1 MRQVVILAALLLI
14 AALSTELGERVQAH
28 VDVDAKTLSATGFI
42 LLAAYAFGE
51 LLRRFRLPA
60 LLGYLGAG
68 MLFGPSLADVA
79 LGSRELA
86 PISEA
91 GLEGLTLV
99 NMLAVGVIGT
109 MGGGE
114 IKIDDL
120 RESFRKIAAVTV
132 VIFVLVLPGIA
143 ALVLGLASFAPSL
156 VPFLADEP
164 LAGKVAAA
172 LLFGALAVG
181 MSPSATL
188 ALLLEVRAHGRFTSL
203 VLGIVVLADLVLVAT
218 FLLTLALGKLLVSPD
233 GFSAERLLEVLPHI
247 GAEFG
252 WAILL
257 GLIVGVVFI
266 AWLRLV
272 GRELLL
278 FSLGIIFI
286 TSFVASRLHAETLLA
301 FLVGG
306 FVVQNFSRHGHTL
319 IEAFER
325 IALPVFVI
333 YFTTQAARL
342 DLVAVTVYLPLT
354 LLLVGTRCAMFYWG
368 IGAAARLARVDEQQR
383 QMLRMS
389 FFSQGGVDLVLAAMI
404 AKGIPG
410 WGTEVQTVTVATI
423 LFYIVLGPPLLARAL
438 DRAGES
444 AAARERGAETLESR
458 RGHDQAPRHR
468 ATLAWLETGDPELDR
483 RLKALRG
490 TVKEV
495 LADLVRRTVVERAA
509 ARREAM
515 AELSRTIT
523 TTLEPAGLRLAS
535 EGEGGE
541 HSERLDAEAL
551 RGRLRAAHAEVARG
565 LAALGDPMR
574 LVPLDSA
581 AVSEAFERLVDAEP
595 LGSVHRIARE
605 PALFELRGTR
615 VQRLI
620 RVGRRVRRS
629 LLGPGMRT
637 VPVGRL
643 WRYHVALDVPVMF
656 WSRVRAQEGEAW
668 SALLRHYR
676 KTWRAVDQM
685 LQVIQR
691 GQPGEPAA
699 VAPAAAAARGV
710 LLSGSYPKLTAS
722 HAGHVGHDGDG
733 EPEDESPTATLR
745 RLHAEALEREQAL
758 VMGRQAQDL
767 ELEQGLEGA
776 LDDAWDA
783 FTRSVE
789 VAGTLENP
797 AWRYRVSTRYDTAQA
812 ATAELRERLDRDR
825 EAAAGTRDAI
835 ALLACSAR
843 FGEGVAQEVARLS
856 TELERDLEA
865 SAPGFR
871 RVLELCPALASA
883 PDVRGHCEV
892 ATGLLDA
899 ISRLAAALDDVSRR
913 MEEPEAIATRGAALS
928 RALAEAPALLEPL
941 PLASIDAI
949 VDPNEKRV
957 AIGLRGWLDQAV
969 ARELT
974 VAVLDVRA
982 HAAARVADVV
992 VSLRHTKQ
1000 VLDYHLVT
1008 AAGAGEGFDRSVSER
1023 VSTLVERALS
1033 ELTVAA
1039 RRVDEELRGHWA
1051 KIRDKGLQPL
1061 LEGRWREVQRQ
1072 LRRIDEGTA
1081 TRGTLAE
1088 RVRERIQHDAER
1100 ARRAALGL
1108 RDEIAA
1114 VFVERTTPEALA
1126 AYRRLL
1132 FGPASTMSEAYQR
1145 LFTSAPAESIG
1156 LVLDRPEVATV
1167 EAGVEQWLQ
1176 GRGGPILVRGDRGVG
1191 KRTIIRH
1198 LANRLG
1204 DRIQVRWLSLSPD
1217 LDTEPDVS
1225 RRLAPLLGLPSAAG
1239 FDALVTAA
1247 SRFTRPVAGGARTA
1261 IVMANVERLFRRTP
1275 AGLDRIRRFFDLVA
1289 ATSGDVLWIVLF
1301 AEPAARLLAPVLEL
1315 EGRFPVTVTVP
1326 PMTTR
1331 QLAGVLELRHR
1342 LSGYALGFRHHTP
1355 SLHEWVRSPT
1365 AAWRT
1370 RRRTGAATF
1379 ERLSLL
1385 SAGNVRQAL
1394 RLWLAAAR
1402 LEEGNGWPGDDG
1414 EGSMRRAAGRV
1425 VVGPLAALPD
1435 ALVDE
1440 LPLISRLLLA
1450 ALLLHG
1456 PLRRDEL
1463 SEVTLRQG
1471 HALDAEIT
1479 HLVHLGFLSLQT
1491 DPPGPHG
1498 EREPLVQVNTRL
1510 VAPLTQEL
1518 RACNLL

>member
-1 MRQVVILAALLLI
+1 VRQVVILAALLLI
-14 AALSTELGERVQAH
+14 AALSTELGERVQDSIA
-28 VDVDAKTLSATGFI
+28 VDAKTLSAAGFI
-42 LLAAYAFGE
+42 MLAAYAFGE

-68 MLFGPSLADVA
+68 MLFGPSLAEIA
-79 LGSRELA
+79 LGSREAA
-86 PISEA
+86 PISEV
-91 GLEGLTLV
+91 GLEGLALV

-114 IKIDDL
+114 IKIEDL
-120 RESFRKIAAVTV
+120 KESFRKIAAVTA

-143 ALVLGLASFAPSL
+143 ALVLALITYAPSL
-156 VPFLADEP
+156 VPFMAEEP
-164 LAGKVAAA
+164 FAAQIAAA

-181 MSPSATL
+181 MSPAATL
-188 ALLLEVRAHGRFTSL
+188 ALLLEVRAQGRFTSL
-203 VLGIVVLADLVLVAT
+203 VLGIVVLADLLLVAT
-218 FLLTLALGKLLVSPD
+218 FLLTLALGKLIVSPE
-233 GFSAERLLEVLPHI
+233 GFSTARLLEALPHI

-257 GLIVGVVFI
+257 GVIVGLVFI
-266 AWLRLV
+266 AYLRLV

-301 FLVGG
+301 FLVAG

-354 LLLVGTRCAMFYWG
+354 LLLVGTRCGLFYWG
-368 IGAAARLARVDEQQR
+368 ISAAAKIARVDDQQR
-383 QMLRMS
+383 QLLRIS

-410 WGTEVQTVTVATI
+410 WGVEVQTVTVATI

-444 AAARERGAETLESR
+444 AAARERGAETLEAR
-458 RGHDQAPRHR
+458 RPVQEAPRHR
-468 ATLAWLETGDPELDR
+468 ATLAWLETGDAELDR
-483 RLKALRG
+483 RLKALRS
-490 TVKEV
+490 VIKEV
-495 LADLVRRTVVERAA
+495 LHEVVRDTAVVRAQ

-515 AELSRTIT
+515 
-523 TTLEPAGLRLAS
+523 TTLSHAITAALDPAGVVRDDDTLDGPRLR
-535 EGEGGE
+535 E
-541 HSERLDAEAL
+541 
-551 RGRLRAAHAEVARG
+551 RLRAVHAEVARG
-565 LAALGDPMR
+565 LGALGDPAA
-574 LVPLDSA
+574 LVPVDA
-581 AVSEAFERLVDAEP
+581 AIVSEAFERLVDAEQ
-595 LGSVHRIARE
+595 LGTIYRIARE
-605 PALFELRGTR
+605 PALFEIRGTR
-615 VQRLI
+615 GQRLI

-629 LLGPGMRT
+629 LFGPGMRT

-643 WRYHVALDVPVMF
+643 WRYHVALDVPVVF
-656 WSRVRAQEGEAW
+656 WGSIRAQEGEGW

-676 KTWRAVDQM
+676 KTCRAADE
-685 LQVIQR
+685 LLALA
-691 GQPGEPAA
+691 EPD
-699 VAPAAAAARGV
+699 APRTITAPTGRNA
-710 LLSGSYPKLTAS
+710 LLSGSYAKLPPAA
-722 HAGHVGHDGDG
+722 HGHHDADHDEG
-733 EPEDESPTATLR
+733 EPAEDLSPRALLQR
-745 RLHAEALEREQAL
+745 AHGEAQEREQAL
-758 VMGRQAQDL
+758 VRARQDQDH
-767 ELEQGLEGA
+767 ELEHRLEGA

-789 VAGTLENP
+789 VAGTLEHP

-825 EAAAGTRDAI
+825 EAAAGTRDTI
-835 ALLACSAR
+835 ALLASTAR
-843 FGEGVAQEVARLS
+843 FGEGVGQEIERLAGA
-856 TELERDLEA
+856 LRRDLETN
-865 SAPGFR
+865 APQFQ
-871 RVLELCPALASA
+871 RVQELCPALASA
-883 PDVRGHCEV
+883 PDVQGHCEV
-892 ATGLLDA
+892 ATGLHGA
-899 ISRLAAALDDVSRR
+899 IDELAAALDEVARR
-913 MEEPEAIATRGAALS
+913 LDEPEAVAARGT
-928 RALAEAPALLEPL
+928 ALAATLFEVPAVLEPV
-941 PLASIDAI
+941 PLGSIDAI
-949 VDPNEKRV
+949 ADGNERRV
-957 AIGLRGWLDQAV
+957 GISLRGWLDQAV

-982 HAAARVADVV
+982 HAAKHVADVV
-992 VSLRHTKQ
+992 TSLQHAKQ

-1008 AAGAGEGFDRSVSER
+1008 APRAGERVDRGVGER
-1023 VSTLVERALS
+1023 VSSLVERAGE
-1033 ELTVAA
+1033 ELQVAA
-1039 RRVDEELRGHWA
+1039 RQVDEELRAHWA
-1051 KIRDKGLQPL
+1051 RIRDRGLVPL
-1061 LEGRWREVQRQ
+1061 LEGRWRDVQRQ
-1072 LRRIDEGTA
+1072 ARRLDEGTGL
-1081 TRGTLAE
+1081 RGTLAE
-1088 RVRERIQHDAER
+1088 RVRDRILHDA
-1100 ARRAALGL
+1100 ARRRRASRRL
-1108 RDEIAA
+1108 RDEVAA
-1114 VFVERTTPEALA
+1114 LFVERTTPPALE

-1132 FGPASTMSEAYQR
+1132 FGPASTMNDAYQR

-1167 EAGVEQWLQ
+1167 EAGVERWLQ

-1198 LANRLG
+1198 VSNRMG
-1204 DRIQVRWLSLSPD
+1204 DRIALRWLPLSPD
-1217 LDTEPDVS
+1217 FDTEADVA
-1225 RRLAPLLGLPSAAG
+1225 RRLAPMLGLPSAPR
-1239 FDALVTAA
+1239 FDALTASA
-1247 SRFTRPVAGGARTA
+1247 PRFARPELRGTRTA
-1261 IVMANVERLFRRTP
+1261 IVVANVERLFRRTP
-1275 AGLDRIRRFFDLVA
+1275 DGLDRIRRFFDLVA

-1331 QLAGVLELRHR
+1331 QLADVLELRHR
-1342 LSGYALGFRHHTP
+1342 LSGYAIAFRHHTP
-1355 SLHEWVRSPT
+1355 SLHEWVRSPA

-1370 RRRTGAATF
+1370 RRRTGAATY
-1379 ERLSLL
+1379 ERIGLL

-1402 LEEGNGWPGDDG
+1402 LEVPAGAHDDG
-1414 EGSMRRAAGRV
+1414 DHGFAASRAAGRV
-1425 VVGPLAALPD
+1425 LVGPLEALPD
-1435 ALVDE
+1435 ALVEE

-1463 SEVTLRQG
+1463 SAVTLRQG

-1479 HLVHLGFLSLQT
+1479 HLVHLGFLSLQS

-1498 EREPLVQVNTRL
+1498 EREVLVQVNTRL
-1510 VAPLTQEL
+1510 IAPLTQEL

>member
-14 AALSTELGERVQAH
+14 AALSTELGERVQSH

-68 MLFGPSLADVA
+68 MLFGPSLSDVV

-164 LAGKVAAA
+164 LAGKIAAA

-233 GFSAERLLEVLPHI
+233 GFSADRLLEVLPHI

-368 IGAAARLARVDEQQR
+368 IGAAARLARVDEPQR

-410 WGTEVQTVTVATI
+410 WGLEVQTVTVATI

-444 AAARERGAETLESR
+444 AAARERGSETLEAR

-468 ATLAWLETGDPELDR
+468 ATLAWLETGDPALDR
-483 RLKALRG
+483 TLAALRR

-495 LADLVRRTVVERAA
+495 LGDLVRRTAVERAA
-509 ARREAM
+509 ARREVM

-523 TTLEPAGLRLAS
+523 TTLEPAELLLADGD
-535 EGEGGE
+535 EGA
-541 HSERLDAEAL
+541 ERIDAEAL
-551 RGRLRAAHAEVARG
+551 RKRLRAAHAEVARR
-565 LAALGDPMR
+565 LVALGDPLR

-581 AVSEAFERLVDAEP
+581 AASEAFERLLDAEP
-595 LGSVHRIARE
+595 LGSLHRIARE

-615 VQRLI
+615 LQRLI

-643 WRYHVALDVPVMF
+643 WRYHVALDVPVVF

-676 KTWRAVDQM
+676 KTWRACDQ
-685 LQVIQR
+685 LVQLV
-691 GQPGEPAA
+691 EL
-699 VAPAAAAARGV
+699 AAAAAEGPGAAPARSV

-722 HAGHVGHDGDG
+722 HAGHVGHDGEG
-733 EPEDESPTATLR
+733 EPEDESPAATLR

-758 VMGRQAQDL
+758 VIDRQTQDH

-797 AWRYRVSTRYDTAQA
+797 AWKYRVSTRYDAAQA

-835 ALLACSAR
+835 VMLACSAR

-865 SAPGFR
+865 STPGFR
-871 RVLELCPALASA
+871 RVLDLCPALASA
-883 PDVRGHCEV
+883 PDVRGHYEV
-892 ATGLLDA
+892 ATSLLDA
-899 ISRLAAALDDVSRR
+899 ISRLAASLDDVARR
-913 MEEPEAIATRGAALS
+913 MEEPEAIATRSAALS
-928 RALAEAPALLEPL
+928 SALTEAPALLEPM
-941 PLASIDAI
+941 PLASLDGTF
-949 VDPNEKRV
+949 DPNEKRV

-982 HAAARVADVV
+982 HAAQRVADVV
-992 VSLRHTKQ
+992 VSLQHTKQ
-1000 VLDYHLVT
+1000 VLDYHLGLTRHLDT

-1023 VSTLVERALS
+1023 VSTLVERALA
-1033 ELTVAA
+1033 ELTAAA

-1051 KIRDKGLQPL
+1051 KIRDKGLLPL
-1061 LEGRWREVQRQ
+1061 LDGRWRDVQRQ
-1072 LRRIDEGTA
+1072 LRRLDEGTA

-1088 RVRERIQHDAER
+1088 RTRERIQDAAAR

-1126 AYRRLL
+1126 AYRQLL

-1167 EAGVEQWLQ
+1167 EAGVEQWLA

-1198 LANRLG
+1198 MANRLG
-1204 DRIQVRWLSLSPD
+1204 DRIQIRWLSLTPD
-1217 LDTEPDVS
+1217 LDTEPDVA
-1225 RRLAPLLGLPSAAG
+1225 RRLSPLLGLPSAAG
-1239 FDALVTAA
+1239 FDALVAAA
-1247 SRFTRPVAGGARTA
+1247 SRHARPVAGRVRTA
-1261 IVMANVERLFRRTP
+1261 IVIANVERLFRRTP

-1315 EGRFPVTVTVP
+1315 EGRFPVRVTVP
-1326 PMTTR
+1326 PMSTR
-1331 QLAGVLELRHR
+1331 QLASMLELRHR

-1370 RRRTGAATF
+1370 RRRTGAATL

-1402 LEEGNGWPGDDG
+1402 LEDGDVADDG
-1414 EGSMRRAAGRV
+1414 EGPMRRAAGRV

-1463 SEVTLRQG
+1463 SAVTLRQG

>member
-1 MRQVVILAALLLI
+1 MRQIVILAALLLL
-14 AALSTELGERVQAH
+14 AALSTELGERVQAQ
-28 VDVDAKTLSATGFI
+28 VDVDAKTLTATGFI

-51 LLRRFRLPA
+51 LLRRLRLPA
-60 LLGYLGAG
+60 LLGYLVAG
-68 MLFGPSLADVA
+68 MLFGPSLAELV

-86 PISEA
+86 PISDA
-91 GLEGLTLV
+91 GLQGLKLV
-99 NMLAVGVIGT
+99 NMLAIGVIGT

-114 IKIDDL
+114 IKLEEL
-120 RESFRKIAAVTV
+120 RESFRKIAAITV
-132 VIFVLVLPGIA
+132 ATFVLVLPA
-143 ALVLGLASFAPSL
+143 VALLVLGLATYAPTL
-156 VPFLADEP
+156 VPFLAEEP
-164 LAGKVAAA
+164 LAVKIAAA
-172 LLFGALAVG
+172 LLFGTLAVG

-203 VLGIVVLADLVLVAT
+203 VLGIVVFADLVLVAT
-218 FLLTLALGKLLVSPD
+218 FLFTLALGKLVDSPE
-233 GFSAERLLEVLPHI
+233 GFSAVRMLEVLPAI

-266 AWLRLV
+266 AYLQLV
-272 GRELLL
+272 GRELML
-278 FSLGIIFI
+278 FSLGLIFI

-333 YFTTQAARL
+333 YFTTQAAGL
-342 DLVAVTVYLPLT
+342 DLVSVTAYLPLT
-354 LLLVGTRCAMFYWG
+354 LLLVGTRCGLFYWG
-368 IGAAARLARVDEQQR
+368 IGVASRVARVDDGQR
-383 QMLRMS
+383 QLLRVS
-389 FFSQGGVDLVLAAMI
+389 FFSQGGIDLVLAGMVA
-404 AKGIPG
+404 AAIPG
-410 WGTEVQTVTVATI
+410 WGTELQTVTVATV
-423 LFYIVLGPPLLARAL
+423 LFYILMGPPLLARAL
-438 DRAGES
+438 DGAGES
-444 AAARERGAETLESR
+444 AAARERGAETLEAR
-458 RGHDQAPRHR
+458 RTRDEVPHHR

-483 RLKALRG
+483 VLRWLRDVVERALNELVRG
-490 TVKEV
+490 T
-495 LADLVRRTVVERAA
+495 TVARAA

-515 AELSRTIT
+515 AELARTIT
-523 TTLEPAGLRLAS
+523 TVLQPEGLLRDGAS
-535 EGEGGE
+535 EGV
-541 HSERLDAEAL
+541 DAQAL
-551 RGRLRAAHAEVARG
+551 YGRLRVAHAEVARG
-565 LAALGDPMR
+565 LAALGDPAG
-574 LVPLDSA
+574 LVPLGSA
-581 AVSEAFERLVDAEP
+581 AASEAFERFLDAEP

-605 PALFELRGTR
+605 PALFEPRGTR

-629 LLGPGMRT
+629 ILGPGMRT

-656 WSRVRAQEGEAW
+656 WSRIRAQEGEAW

-676 KTWRAVDQM
+676 KTWRAVEELVTIAGRSD
-685 LQVIQR
+685 
-691 GQPGEPAA
+691 
-699 VAPAAAAARGV
+699 AAAPRSV
-710 LLSGSYPKLTAS
+710 ILSGSYPKLTTS
-722 HAGHVGHDGDG
+722 HAGHDG
-733 EPEDESPTATLR
+733 EGELVDASPAAALR
-745 RLHAEALEREQAL
+745 RLHAEALAREQVL
-758 VMGRQAQDL
+758 VTERQAADV

-776 LDDAWDA
+776 LDDAWNA

-797 AWRYRVSTRYDTAQA
+797 AWRYRVSTRYDAAQA
-812 ATAELRERLDRDR
+812 ATAELRERLDRDG

-835 ALLACSAR
+835 AMLVCAAR
-843 FGEGVAQEVARLS
+843 FGEGVAQAVARLS
-856 TELERDLEA
+856 TEIGQDLEA
-865 SAPGFR
+865 GAPQFR
-871 RVLELCPALASA
+871 RVLELCPPLASA
-883 PDVRGHCEV
+883 PDVQGHRKA
-892 ATGLLDA
+892 ATALLDA
-899 ISRLAAALDDVSRR
+899 LTQLCSSLDDVARR
-913 MEEPEAIATRGAALS
+913 MDDPEVVATRGAVLAS
-928 RALAEAPALLEPL
+928 RLAEVPALLEPIPL
-941 PLASIDAI
+941 PSLDGM
-949 VDPNEKRV
+949 VDPAERRV

-982 HAAARVADVV
+982 HAAKRVTDVV
-992 VSLRHTKQ
+992 VSLQHAKQ
-1000 VLDYHLVT
+1000 VLDYHLGLTRSLGVTRLPVT
-1008 AAGAGEGFDRSVSER
+1008 AGASNGFDRSVGER
-1023 VSTLVERALS
+1023 VSSLVERALS
-1033 ELTVAA
+1033 ELELAG
-1039 RRVDEELRGHWA
+1039 RRIGDELQGHWT
-1051 KIRDKGLQPL
+1051 KIRGKGLAPL
-1061 LEGRWREVQRQ
+1061 LEGRWRDVQRQ
-1072 LRRIDEGTA
+1072 LRRIDGGTA
-1081 TRGTLAE
+1081 SRGSLAE
-1088 RVRERIQHDAER
+1088 RMRVRILRDVDR
-1100 ARRAALGL
+1100 AQSAARSL

-1114 VFVERTTPEALA
+1114 VFVERTNPEALA

-1156 LVLDRPEVATV
+1156 LLLDRPEVATV
-1167 EAGVEQWLQ
+1167 EAGVERWLQ
-1176 GRGGPILVRGDRGVG
+1176 GHGGPILVRGDRGVG

-1198 LANRLG
+1198 VANRMGERVQL
-1204 DRIQVRWLSLSPD
+1204 RWLSLSPE
-1217 LDTEPDVS
+1217 LDTETDVAH
-1225 RRLAPLLGLPSAAG
+1225 RLAPLLGLPSASG
-1239 FDALVTAA
+1239 FDALVA
-1247 SRFTRPVAGGARTA
+1247 SVPRFTRPEAQAARTA
-1261 IVMANVERLFRRTP
+1261 IVVANVERLFRRTP

-1301 AEPAARLLAPVLEL
+1301 AEPAAHLLAPVLEL

-1331 QLAGVLELRHR
+1331 QLATMLELRHR
-1342 LSGYALGFRHHTP
+1342 LSGYALSFRHHAP
-1355 SLHEWVRSPT
+1355 SLHEWVRHPS

-1370 RRRTGAATF
+1370 RRRTGAATY
-1379 ERLSLL
+1379 ERLGLL

-1402 LEEGNGWPGDDG
+1402 LDEP
-1414 EGSMRRAAGRV
+1414 SGRV
-1425 VVGPLAALPD
+1425 VVGPFEALPD
-1435 ALVDE
+1435 ALVDD

-1463 SEVTLRQG
+1463 SAVTLRQG

-1479 HLVHLGFLSLQT
+1479 HLVYLGFLSLVV
-1491 DPPGPHG
+1491 DSPGPHG

>member
-1 MRQVVILAALLLI
+1 MRQVVILVALLLL
-14 AALSTELGERVQAH
+14 AALSTELGERVHDSIA
-28 VDVDAKTLSATGFI
+28 VDAKTLSATGFI

-68 MLFGPSLADVA
+68 MLFGPSLAEVA
-79 LGSRELA
+79 FGSRAVA

-120 RESFRKIAAVTV
+120 KESFRKIAAVTV

-143 ALVLGLASFAPSL
+143 ALILGLASFAPSL
-156 VPFLADEP
+156 VPFLAGEP
-164 LAGKVAAA
+164 LAGQIAAA

-218 FLLTLALGKLLVSPD
+218 FLLTLALGKLLVSPE
-233 GFSAERLLEVLPHI
+233 GFSTERLLEVLPHI

-257 GLIVGVVFI
+257 GLIVGLVFI
-266 AWLRLV
+266 AYLRLV

-354 LLLVGTRCAMFYWG
+354 LLLVGTRCGLFYWG
-368 IGAAARLARVDEQQR
+368 IGAAAKLARVDDEQR
-383 QMLRMS
+383 SLLRMS

-410 WGTEVQTVTVATI
+410 WGVEVQTVTVATI

-444 AAARERGAETLESR
+444 AAARERGAETLEAR
-458 RGHDQAPRHR
+458 RPRQEAPRHR

-490 TVKEV
+490 VVKEV
-495 LADLVRRTVVERAA
+495 LHEVVRNTAVARAQ

-515 AELSRTIT
+515 DALSHTIT
-523 TTLEPAGLRLAS
+523 AALDPAGVVRDDETLDGPRLRQ
-535 EGEGGE
+535 
-541 HSERLDAEAL
+541 
-551 RGRLRAAHAEVARG
+551 RLRAVHAEVARR
-565 LAALGDPMR
+565 LALTDPAT
-574 LVPLDSA
+574 LVPVDA
-581 AVSEAFERLVDAEP
+581 ATVSEAFERLVDAEP
-595 LGSVHRIARE
+595 LGSSYGIARE
-605 PALFELRGTR
+605 PGLFELRGTR
-615 VQRLI
+615 WQRLI
-620 RVGRRVRRS
+620 RLARRVRRS

-643 WRYHVALDVPVMF
+643 WRYHVALDVPVAF
-656 WSRVRAQEGEAW
+656 WSSVRVQEGEAW

-676 KTWRAVDQM
+676 KTSRAVDE
-685 LQVIQR
+685 LLALA
-691 GQPGEPAA
+691 EPAA
-699 VAPAAAAARGV
+699 SRSATGHSRSA
-710 LLSGSYPKLTAS
+710 LLSGSHPKVPAS
-722 HAGHVGHDGDG
+722 AHGHHDA
-733 EPEDESPTATLR
+733 EEEKTPPEELSPGALLQR
-745 RLHAEALEREQAL
+745 AHAEAHAREQAL
-758 VMGRQAQDL
+758 VLARQEQDL
-767 ELEQGLEGA
+767 DLEHGLEGA

-789 VAGTLENP
+789 VAGTLEYP
-797 AWRYRVSTRYDTAQA
+797 AWRYRVSTRYDAAQA

-835 ALLACSAR
+835 VLLASTAR
-843 FGEGVAQEVARLS
+843 FGEGVAREVERLGS
-856 TELERDLEA
+856 ELRHDVEA
-865 SAPGFR
+865 SVPQFQ
-871 RVLELCPALASA
+871 RVQELCPALAAA

-892 ATGLLDA
+892 AASLLDA
-899 ISRLAAALDDVSRR
+899 IGQLAGALDAVARR
-913 MEEPEAIATRGAALS
+913 LDEPEAIATRGT
-928 RALAEAPALLEPL
+928 ALAATLSAVPAMLEPMPL
-941 PLASIDAI
+941 PPTDGTVDAM
-949 VDPNEKRV
+949 ERRV
-957 AIGLRGWLDQAV
+957 GIGLRAWLDQAV

-982 HAAARVADVV
+982 HAATHVADVV
-992 VSLRHTKQ
+992 TSLQHAKQ

-1008 AAGAGEGFDRSVSER
+1008 APRAGEQIDRSVGER
-1023 VSTLVERALS
+1023 VSSLVERAGEALG
-1033 ELTVAA
+1033 TAA
-1039 RRVDEELRGHWA
+1039 RQVDEELRTHFGR
-1051 KIRDKGLQPL
+1051 IRDKGITPL
-1061 LEGRWREVQRQ
+1061 LEGRWKDVQRQ
-1072 LRRIDEGTA
+1072 ARRFDEGA
-1081 TRGTLAE
+1081 GFRGTLAE
-1088 RVRERIQHDAER
+1088 RVRDRILHDAER
-1100 ARRAALGL
+1100 VRRATRRLQG
-1108 RDEIAA
+1108 EIAA
-1114 VFVERTTPEALA
+1114 LFVERTTPEALA

-1132 FGPASTMSEAYQR
+1132 FGPASTMNDAYQR

-1167 EAGVEQWLQ
+1167 EAGVERWLQ

-1191 KRTIIRH
+1191 KRTVIRH
-1198 LANRLG
+1198 VHNRMG
-1204 DRIQVRWLSLSPD
+1204 DRIALRWLSLSPD
-1217 LDTEPDVS
+1217 LDTEADVS
-1225 RRLAPLLGLPSAAG
+1225 RRLAPLLGLPPATS
-1239 FDALVTAA
+1239 FDALVAA
-1247 SRFTRPVAGGARTA
+1247 APRFARPELRGTRTA
-1261 IVMANVERLFRRTP
+1261 IVVANVERLFRRTP

-1331 QLAGVLELRHR
+1331 QLASVLELRHR

-1355 SLHEWVRSPT
+1355 SLHEWVRNPT

-1370 RRRTGAATF
+1370 RRRTGAATY

-1402 LEEGNGWPGDDG
+1402 LEAPTGRDDDI
-1414 EGSMRRAAGRV
+1414 SRAAGRV
-1425 VVGPLAALPD
+1425 MVGPLEALPD

-1463 SEVTLRQG
+1463 SAVTLRQG

-1479 HLVHLGFLSLQT
+1479 HLVHLGFLSLQA
-1491 DPPGPHG
+1491 DPPGPHA
-1498 EREPLVQVNTRL
+1498 EREVLVQVNTRL
-1510 VAPLTQEL
+1510 IAPLTQEL